1 MCFYY
6 LLAALHCEVLHYFR
20 RSLIIYIFSPRVNLK
35 KKLFMDLIYY
45 KNSGT
50 LMPYN
55 LTVVLFELIKI
66 TY

>member
-1 MCFYY
+1 
-6 LLAALHCEVLHYFR
+6 
-20 RSLIIYIFSPRVNLK
+20 
-35 KKLFMDLIYY
+35 MDLIYY